1 MLNKTETLR
10 YQKHLFLPEIGME
23 GQLKLKAAKVLVVGA
38 GGLGCPVLQY
48 LSAAG
53 VGTIG
58 IVDGDKVELS
68 NLQRQVLYS
77 NNNIGFLKAE
87 KAAENLDKTNEN
99 IDYQVFTDYL
109 KAENADQ
116 IIENFDIIVDCTDN
130 FTVRYLINDVC
141 VTQNKPFIYGAIH
154 KFEGQVAVFNYQNK
168 DGILGPTYRCVFP
181 NQPSESEIPNCATVG
196 VLGILPGTIGLYQ
209 ANEVIKM
216 ILKIGKVLS
225 GEMLLV
231 DLLENTQTKIK
242 IKRRENLDL
251 GFEKKEERLEKKDE
265 KLSSNTNS
273 KPNSNNLPLNEI
285 SVFELEKMIAKKV
298 DFQLIDV
305 RLDYEYGICHLPNA
319 QLIPLNDI
327 ENKANQISK
336 IKPVVFYCHHG
347 MRSAHAIKT
356 LEKMDNFD
364 NLINLEGGIDEW
376 AREID
381 LEMERY

>member
-1 MLNKTETLR
+1 MLTKTETLR
-10 YQKHLFLPEIGME
+10 YQKHLFLAEIGME

-77 NNNIGFLKAE
+77 NNDIGFSKAE

-99 IDYQVFTDYL
+99 IDYQVFTYYL
-109 KAENADQ
+109 KAENANE
-116 IIENFDIIVDCTDN
+116 IIENFEIIVDCTDN

-141 VTQNKPFIYGAIH
+141 VAQNKPFVYGAIH

-168 DGILGPTYRCVFP
+168 DGVLGPTYRCVFP

-216 ILKIGKVLS
+216 ILGIGKVLS

-242 IKRRENLDL
+242 IKRH
-251 GFEKKEERLEKKDE
+251 EKVDVRLETIKERKVKRDE
-265 KLSSNTNS
+265 KLSSNRNS
-273 KPNSNNLPLNEI
+273 NPNSNILPINEV
-285 SVFELEKMIAKKV
+285 SVFELEKMISENV

-305 RLDYEYGICHLPNA
+305 RLDYEYGICHLTNA

-336 IKPVVFYCHHG
+336 IKPVIFYCHHG

-356 LEKMDNFD
+356 LQKMDNFD

>member
-1 MLNKTETLR
+1 MLTKSETLR

-53 VGTIG
+53 IGTIG

-68 NLQRQVLYS
+68 NLQRQVLY
-77 NNNIGFLKAE
+77 NNNDIGFLKAE

-130 FTVRYLINDVC
+130 FTVRYLINDLSVA
-141 VTQNKPFIYGAIH
+141 QNKPFVYGAIH
-154 KFEGQVAVFNYQNK
+154 KFEGQVAVFNYKNK
-168 DGILGPTYRCVFP
+168 EGVLGPTYRCVFP
-181 NQPSESEIPNCATVG
+181 NQPSESEIPNCAMVG

-216 ILKIGKVLS
+216 ILGIGKVLS

-242 IKRRENLDL
+242 VKRRENLDL
-251 GFEKKEERLEKKDE
+251 RFEKKEERQETKDE
-265 KLSSNTNS
+265 KLSSNS
-273 KPNSNNLPLNEI
+273 KPNSNILPLTEI
-285 SVFELEKMIAKKV
+285 SVFELEKMIAENI

-305 RLDYEYGICHLPNA
+305 RLDYEYGICYLPNA

-336 IKPVVFYCHHG
+336 IKPVIFYCHHG

-356 LEKMDNFD
+356 LQKMDNFN

>member
-1 MLNKTETLR
+1 MLSKTEISR

-23 GQLKLKAAKVLVVGA
+23 GQEKLKNAKVLVVGA

-53 VGTIG
+53 IGTIG

-68 NLQRQVLYS
+68 NLQRQVLYVATD
-77 NNNIGFLKAE
+77 IGFYKAE
-87 KAAENLDKTNEN
+87 KAAQHLNETNNSIE
-99 IDYQVFTDYL
+99 YQVFTEYL
-109 KAENADQ
+109 KSENASGILQ
-116 IIENFDIIVDCTDN
+116 NYDIVVDCTDN

-141 VTQNKPFIYGAIH
+141 VAQKKPFVYGAIH
-154 KFEGQVAVFNYQNK
+154 KFEGQVAVFNFKNS

-209 ANEVIKM
+209 ANEVVKM
-216 ILKIGKVLS
+216 VLGIGKVLS

-242 IKRRENLDL
+242 VKRVMSDELKVMS
-251 GFEKKEERLEKKDE
+251 FEEKDE
-265 KLSSNTNS
+265 KL
-273 KPNSNNLPLNEI
+273 NSNIGKVNEI
-285 SVFELEKMIAKKV
+285 SVYELEKMLAEKV

-327 ENKANQISK
+327 ENKVNQISK
-336 IKPVVFYCHHG
+336 NKPIVFYCHHG

-356 LEKMDNFD
+356 LQKIDNFD
-364 NLINLEGGIDEW
+364 NLINLSGGIDEW

-381 LEMERY
+381 TNMERY

>member
-1 MLNKTETLR
+1 MLSKTEISR

-23 GQLKLKAAKVLVVGA
+23 GQEKLKKAKVLVVGA

-53 VGTIG
+53 IGIIG

-68 NLQRQVLYS
+68 NLQRQVLYKLDDIS
-77 NNNIGFLKAE
+77 FYKAE
-87 KAAENLDKTNEN
+87 KAAQHLNDTNNSIE
-99 IDYQVFTDYL
+99 YQVFTEFL
-109 KAENADQ
+109 KSENASE
-116 IIENFDIIVDCTDN
+116 IIKNYDIVVDCTDN

-141 VTQNKPFIYGAIH
+141 VAQNKPFVYGAIH
-154 KFEGQVAVFNYQNK
+154 KFEGQVAVFNFKNSE
-168 DGILGPTYRCVFP
+168 GVLGPTYRCVFP

-196 VLGILPGTIGLYQ
+196 VLGILPGTIGLHQ

-216 ILKIGKVLS
+216 VLGIGKVLS

-242 IKRRENLDL
+242 VKRVISDQSKVMNL
-251 GFEKKEERLEKKDE
+251 ETKQE
-265 KLSSNTNS
+265 KL
-273 KPNSNNLPLNEI
+273 NSNISQINEI
-285 SVFELEKMIAKKV
+285 SVFELEKMTSESV

-327 ENKANQISK
+327 ENKVNQISK
-336 IKPVVFYCHHG
+336 NKPVVFYCHHG

-356 LEKMDNFD
+356 LQKIDNFD
-364 NLINLEGGIDEW
+364 NLLNLSGGIDEW

-381 LEMERY
+381 IEMERY

>member
-1 MLNKTETLR
+1 MLNKTEISR

-23 GQLKLKAAKVLVVGA
+23 GQEKLKKAKVLVVGA

-53 VGTIG
+53 IGTIG

-68 NLQRQVLYS
+68 NLQRQVIY
-77 NNNIGFLKAE
+77 NTTDIGFYKAE
-87 KAAENLDKTNEN
+87 KAAQHLNDTNNSIE
-99 IDYQVFTDYL
+99 YQVFTDFL
-109 KAENADQ
+109 KAGNATE
-116 IIENFDIIVDCTDN
+116 IIQNYDIVVDCTDN
-130 FTVRYLINDVC
+130 FQVRYLINDVC
-141 VTQNKPFIYGAIH
+141 LAQNKPFVYGAIH
-154 KFEGQVAVFNYQNK
+154 KFEGQVAVFNFENSN
-168 DGILGPTYRCVFP
+168 GNLGPTYRCVFP

-216 ILKIGKVLS
+216 VLGIGKVLS

-242 IKRRENLDL
+242 VKRVISDQSKAMS
-251 GFEKKEERLEKKDE
+251 FEEKEA
-265 KLSSNTNS
+265 KL
-273 KPNSNNLPLNEI
+273 NSNILQIKEI
-285 SVFELEKMIAKKV
+285 SVFELEKMMAENV

-327 ENKANQISK
+327 ENKVNQISK
-336 IKPVVFYCHHG
+336 NRPVVFYCHHG

-356 LEKMDNFD
+356 LQKIDNFD
-364 NLINLEGGIDEW
+364 NLLNLSGGIDEW

-381 LEMERY
+381 IEMERY

>member
-1 MLNKTETLR
+1 MLSKSEISR

-23 GQLKLKAAKVLVVGA
+23 GQEKLKNAKVLVVGA

-53 VGTIG
+53 IGNIG

-68 NLQRQVLYS
+68 NLQRQVLYATTD
-77 NNNIGFLKAE
+77 IGFYKAE
-87 KAAENLDKTNEN
+87 KAAQHLNEN
-99 IDYQVFTDYL
+99 NNSIEYQVFTEYL
-109 KAENADQ
+109 KSENASG
-116 IIENFDIIVDCTDN
+116 IIQNYDIVVDCTDN
-130 FTVRYLINDVC
+130 FTVRYVINDVC
-141 VTQNKPFIYGAIH
+141 VAQNKPFVYGAIH
-154 KFEGQVAVFNYQNK
+154 KFEGQVAVFNFKNSN
-168 DGILGPTYRCVFP
+168 GILGPTYRCVFP

-209 ANEVIKM
+209 ANEVVKM
-216 ILKIGKVLS
+216 VLGIGKVLS

-242 IKRRENLDL
+242 VKRVMNDELKVMS
-251 GFEKKEERLEKKDE
+251 FEKKDE
-265 KLSSNTNS
+265 KL
-273 KPNSNNLPLNEI
+273 NSNIGKVNEI
-285 SVFELEKMIAKKV
+285 SIFELEKMVSEKV

-327 ENKANQISK
+327 ENKVNQISK
-336 IKPVVFYCHHG
+336 NKPVVFYCHHG

-356 LEKMDNFD
+356 LQKMDVFN

-381 LEMERY
+381 TNMERY